1 MIPWKF
7 MGGPIWS
14 PSSAWVKSFAATA
27 LAGGFTICSAW
38 IASACS
44 RVISLPRILTRLCS
58 LISSS
63 SKSESLR
70 HSPTP
75 TWTKPSAHF
84 STHAL
89 GTATSLNFV

>member
-1 MIPWKF
+1 VMPWKF
-7 MGGPIWS
+7 IGGPICR
-14 PSSAWVKSFAATA
+14 PSSARVNSFAVTA
-27 LAGGFTICSAW
+27 LAGGFTNCSAW

-44 RVISLPRILTRLCS
+44 RVISLPRISTRLCS

-63 SKSESLR
+63 LKSEAFR

-84 STHAL
+84 STQAF
-89 GTATSLNFV
+89 GTATSFTRV